1 MDDGATGFHNIAL
14 RQQRGL
20 SVKTFATGLRREIG
34 YTAVVLAAGLIVAG
48 APEVRAQGNFGT
60 IKGRLVW
67 DGDAIPPAKVLAERG
82 QAAKDPQVC
91 AKDNAIMSKE
101 LVVDP
106 ASKGIR
112 YAFAYLPKPQGTNP
126 EAVKALVA
134 KTPALEID
142 QKNCEF
148 LPYVT
153 VMNQN
158 QSLVLKSS
166 DPTNHNIR
174 FSAFVNAPFN
184 QILPPNGQVSVK
196 LVAERRPIPLACD
209 IHPWMKGYIMVFDH
223 PFFAITGEDG
233 SFEIQGV
240 PAGGQQLVVWQETK
254 GYVTEGKAAGMP
266 VQVTAGG
273 VTDVG
278 TIKMK

>member
-1 MDDGATGFHNIAL
+1 
-14 RQQRGL
+14 
-20 SVKTFATGLRREIG
+20 
-34 YTAVVLAAGLIVAG
+34 
-48 APEVRAQGNFGT
+48 
-60 IKGRLVW
+60 
-67 DGDAIPPAKVLAERG
+67 
-82 QAAKDPQVC
+82 
-91 AKDNAIMSKE
+91 MSKE

-112 YAFAYLPKPQGTNP
+112 YAFAYLPKPQGANP
-126 EAVKALVA
+126 DAVKALVA
-134 KTPALEID
+134 KTPVVEID

-153 VMNQN
+153 ALNQD

-166 DPTNHNIR
+166 DPTNHNVR

-223 PFFAITGEDG
+223 PFFAITGAGWVVRDPGGPRRRAEAGRLAGD
-233 SFEIQGV
+233 QGLRDRRESGRHAGHGQSRRSDRRRCHQDEV
-240 PAGGQQLVVWQETK
+240 TPSRRSARWLGRAQGPAEP
-254 GYVTEGKAAGMP
+254 ASRP
-266 VQVTAGG
+266 FR
-273 VTDVG
+273 
-278 TIKMK
+278 